1 MSRYLHLCLITLI
14 IIILNTPLLMASSS
28 VTYRISVTI
37 PAIAGFNTPAL
48 SERSFEKEDFDH
60 ISEELWRN
68 DQRITL
74 ITIVPK

>member
-1 MSRYLHLCLITLI
+1 
-14 IIILNTPLLMASSS
+14 MASSS

-48 SERSFEKEDFDH
+48 SKRAFDTEDFDH
-60 ISEELWRN
+60 ISQDIWRN
-68 DQRITL
+68 DQWMTL